1 MNTLAILGASGHGK
15 VVADVALAAGWR
27 QVVFFDD
34 AWPERS
40 RNGHWDI
47 AGPSSRL
54 LADLPAFDGVIV
66 AIGHNATRW
75 DKHRWLC
82 EAGANLVTLVHPTA
96 TVSRFARIGAGS
108 VLMAGAVVNVDAELG
123 EASIVNTG
131 ATIDHDGR
139 LGHGVHASPGVHL
152 AGDVVVGAL
161 SWLGIGSMVREGVR
175 IGQGV
180 TVGAGAVVVRD
191 VADGLTVIGV
201 PAHPLGT
208 ASSQQGPS
216 C

>member
-15 VVADVALAAGWR
+15 VVADVALATGWR

-34 AWPERS
+34 AWPERR

-54 LADLPAFDGVIV
+54 LADMPAFDGVIV

-75 DKHRWLC
+75 DKHRWLRK
-82 EAGANLVTLVHPTA
+82 AGANLVTLVHPTA

-131 ATIDHDGR
+131 ATIDHDGL
-139 LGHGVHASPGVHL
+139 LGHSVHASPGVHL
-152 AGDVVVGAL
+152 AGDVAVGAL
-161 SWLGIGSMVREGVR
+161 SWLGIGSVVRQGVR
-175 IGQGV
+175 IGQSV
-180 TVGAGAVVVRD
+180 TVGAGSVVLRD
-191 VADGLTVIGV
+191 VADGMTVIGV
-201 PAHPLGT
+201 PARPIGT
-208 ASSQQGPS
+208 ESSHQGAS
-216 C
+216 